1 MNTMKA
7 LVKDKDTVLVREMPS
22 PTLQS
27 DHEVIIQVERAG
39 LCRTD
44 VYVAEGR
51 IAAPDPLIL
60 GHEFAGVI
68 RVLGDQ
74 VTTLRVG
81 DRVTVNPML
90 ACGLCPTC
98 LAGNALSCQHSRFL
112 GVHQHGAFAEYI
124 AVPAMAVYPLPDGVT
139 FTQGAYTEPVAASL
153 AVLKAG
159 IEAHEKGLIYGDN
172 RIAHLTKQ
180 ILDVYGFA
188 DVTVCDATTA
198 VLPADTYDFIIETLA
213 TTETLEEI
221 IRAIRPLGKIIL
233 KSRQYQP
240 VSLILSDLIKKEPV
254 FHAVNYGSFETSLDL
269 IADRRL
275 KVDGLMGEVFQLE
288 EFAEVFAR
296 SKNSESLKLFFAP
309 GEG

>member
-60 GHEFAGVI
+60 GHEFAGII

-98 LAGNALSCQHSRFL
+98 LAGNPLSCQHSRFL

-180 ILDVYGFA
+180 ILEVYGFA
-188 DVTVCDATTA
+188 DVAVCDAKLQFCRLIPTT
-198 VLPADTYDFIIETLA
+198 L
-213 TTETLEEI
+213 
-221 IRAIRPLGKIIL
+221 
-233 KSRQYQP
+233 
-240 VSLILSDLIKKEPV
+240 
-254 FHAVNYGSFETSLDL
+254 
-269 IADRRL
+269 
-275 KVDGLMGEVFQLE
+275 
-288 EFAEVFAR
+288 
-296 SKNSESLKLFFAP
+296 SLKRWRQRKLWKKSSERFVPSGKSF
-309 GEG
+309 